1 VLSQRTDEGS
11 SFRVLFVCTGNICR
25 SPIAER
31 VARAFTDDALG
42 GDAASLRLESAGTQ
56 AVVGNGVHPDSARV
70 LTALGGDP
78 SGFAARQLTDD
89 LAVQADLTLALTRS
103 HRRAALKRAP
113 RGLSRTFTV
122 VEAAELA
129 ALVPAD
135 VELPGTTFADRC
147 RSLVR
152 EMAAAR
158 VLRSSDVHDDI
169 ADPIGQSPEFHEEVG
184 DAIAH
189 SVLRLFSRFADLSG
203 ASRDLERRV
212 DALPAFLLSGR

>member
-1 VLSQRTDEGS
+1 MDES
-11 SFRVLFVCTGNICR
+11 PPFRVLFVCTGNICR

-31 VARAFTDDALG
+31 VARAFLDTALG
-42 GDAASLRLESAGTQ
+42 KDAESVRLTSAGTY
-56 AVVGNGVHPDSARV
+56 AVSGEGVHPDSARV
-70 LTALGGDP
+70 LVSLGGDP
-78 SGFAARQLTDD
+78 RGFVARQLTDD

-129 ALVPAD
+129 ALVPED
-135 VELPGTTFADRC
+135 VDLPGTTFADRC

-169 ADPIGQSPEFHEEVG
+169 ADPIGQSPDFHEEVG
-184 DAIAH
+184 DAIAR
-189 SVLRLFSRFADLSG
+189 SVLPLFSRFADLSG
-203 ASRDLERRV
+203 APRGLQGYV
-212 DALPAFLLSGR
+212 DASPALFLGGR